1 MAVMQ
6 RRRLLVLA
14 STYPARAGDGTPA
27 FVRDL
32 AAAES
37 SRYETTVL
45 VPSVPGSVGDF
56 YWSGVHGTYFW
67 VDPREQLVGVL
78 MLCSPDLR
86 RHYRAM
92 MRQLTYQSIID

>member
-1 MAVMQ
+1 MQ

-45 VPSVPGSVGDF
+45 VPSVPGSVGAEVDGTLDASF
-56 YWSGVHGTYFW
+56 GDGGVVVTSISTNTDGAQD
-67 VDPREQLVGVL
+67 VDRKSVV
-78 MLCSPDLR
+78 
-86 RHYRAM
+86 
-92 MRQLTYQSIID
+92 